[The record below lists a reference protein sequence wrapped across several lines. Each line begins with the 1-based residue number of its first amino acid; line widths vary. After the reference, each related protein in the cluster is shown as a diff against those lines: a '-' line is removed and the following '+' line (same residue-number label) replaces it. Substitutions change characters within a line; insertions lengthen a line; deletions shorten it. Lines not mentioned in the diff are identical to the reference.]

1 MNRLL
6 LSAVVTL
13 LLVTRLYAAREAV
26 RWEPAGTLGETGVP
40 VYKSETFKRGL
51 LIPLTASHAAA
62 DNPFPEEER
71 KEHLYSAEVPTIEF
85 FSNSSSANPAERLP
99 VILIAPGGGYSCLA
113 YRKEGV
119 EIARQLLRLNCHTAV
134 LKYPVNCDGAR
145 EAALKR
151 AQQAL
156 NLLKTHADELKID
169 PEKIGMMGF
178 SAGAHL
184 TARVLAQPHHPL
196 AFGILIYPAY
206 LSDDGVNLKPDVIPA
221 QPIVPTFIMQ
231 CRDDRW
237 YVNSSLGY
245 AAYLTKA
252 DAPVSYHL
260 YSRGGHG
267 FGGRLNPDQEAVLW
281 HTELH
286 HWFDRLFAAPAPAR
300 PPMSESRGG
309 YHKAVSTSCGF

>member
-1 MNRLL
+1 MKLNLL
-6 LSAVVTL
+6 CSLVAFVGTACAIQPSAVWERVAFSGEVPAYET
-13 LLVTRLYAAREAV
+13 EAV
-26 RWEPAGTLGETGVP
+26 
-40 VYKSETFKRGL
+40 KRGL
-51 LIPLTASHAAA
+51 LIPLTVNHPPAA
-62 DNPFPEEER
+62 NPFPETEV
-71 KEHLYSAEVPTIEF
+71 KEHLHAVEVPTLEF
-85 FSNSSSANPAERLP
+85 FSNSSRENPAERLP

-119 EIARQLLRLNCHTAV
+119 EIARQLMRMNCHAAV

-145 EAALKR
+145 EAALQSAQR
-151 AQQAL
+151 ALA
-156 NLLKTHADELKID
+156 LLKTHADELKID

-184 TARVLAQPHHPL
+184 TARVLAQADHPL

-206 LSDDGVNLKPDVIPA
+206 LSDDGIALKPEVIPA
-221 QPIVPTFIMQ
+221 QPVVPTFIMQ

-252 DAPVSYHL
+252 NAPVSYHL

-267 FGGRLNPDQEAVLW
+267 FGGRLMPDQEAVLW

-286 HWFDRLFAAPAPAR
+286 HWFDRLFAVPGKALTPDEAR
-300 PPMSESRGG
+300 AG
-309 YHKAVSTSCGF
+309 YRKIITGCGIR

>member
-1 MNRLL
+1 MNRFS
-6 LSAVVTL
+6 LSALPALFLTL
-13 LLVTRLYAAREAV
+13 CLHSAQEPI
-26 RWEPAGTLGETGVP
+26 RWNLSGTLGKNEVP
-40 VYKSETFKRGL
+40 VYETEAFKRGR
-51 LIPLTASHAAA
+51 LIPLTESHPAAA
-62 DNPFPEEER
+62 DPFPEAEH
-71 KEHLYSAEVPTIEF
+71 KEHLHTVEVPTIEF
-85 FSNSSSANPAERLP
+85 FSNSSKGNPTERLP

-119 EIARQLLRLNCHTAV
+119 EIARQLMRMNCHTAV

-145 EAALKR
+145 ETALNAAH
-151 AQQAL
+151 QAV
-156 NLLKTHADELKID
+156 NLLKTHADELKIN

-184 TARVLAQPHHPL
+184 TARVLAQTNHPL

-221 QPIVPTFIMQ
+221 QPIVPTFVMQ
-231 CRDDRW
+231 CRDDRL

-267 FGGRLNPDQEAVLW
+267 FGGRLNPDREAVLW

-286 HWFDRLFAAPAPAR
+286 HWFERLFTAPAPAR

-309 YHKAVSTSCGF
+309 YHKAVSTSCGR